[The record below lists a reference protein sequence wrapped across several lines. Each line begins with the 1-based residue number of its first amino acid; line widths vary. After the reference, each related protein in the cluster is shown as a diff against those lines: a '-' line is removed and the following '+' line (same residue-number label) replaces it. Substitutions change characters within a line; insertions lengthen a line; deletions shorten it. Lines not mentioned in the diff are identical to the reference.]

1 MKKETVKMNPF
12 AAFAAALLLL
22 AGLILSAAALE
33 SNVFT
38 INQKT
43 LSVDLGPSFE
53 IDGGELNASKQGMIS
68 HDFLINNTAA
78 PGAAF
83 ISVFSVYDAIM
94 RRMSPDS
101 LSELFLIGSISA
113 MEDQCD
119 EETGNWTALDRQGKM

>member
-38 INQKT
+38 ITQKT

-53 IDGGELNASKQGMIS
+53 IDGGELNASEQGMIS

-78 PGAAF
+78 PELHSSPSSAF
-83 ISVFSVYDAIM
+83 MM
-94 RRMSPDS
+94 RS
-101 LSELFLIGSISA
+101 
-113 MEDQCD
+113 
-119 EETGNWTALDRQGKM
+119 